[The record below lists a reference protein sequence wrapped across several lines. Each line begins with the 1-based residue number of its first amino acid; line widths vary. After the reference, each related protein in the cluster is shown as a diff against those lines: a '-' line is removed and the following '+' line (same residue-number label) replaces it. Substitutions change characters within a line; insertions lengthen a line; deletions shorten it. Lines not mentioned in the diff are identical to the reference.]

1 MPRKK
6 VTVRTDNSEWK
17 APKRRKPR
25 KPMTKEQREAA
36 SKRLEKARA
45 VRAAKNPDYG
55 KSGIH
60 ESLRSLPDDYGLS
73 PANVKKWIKTQK
85 DLAKS
90 VRQQVRQ
97 KVKGAEAQLNIHEG
111 YVRNMQNYLRTGDWT
126 DIFYGEYQEH
136 KIRYRCY
143 ALAYDKDGN
152 PKRNVGVF
160 YPDMGCVYTEE
171 MYDEDRGIVND
182 GEPKPKRRQRNKRSV
197 AKKGNK
203 SK

>member
-1 MPRKK
+1 
-6 VTVRTDNSEWK
+6 
-17 APKRRKPR
+17 
-25 KPMTKEQREAA
+25 
-36 SKRLEKARA
+36 
-45 VRAAKNPDYG
+45 
-55 KSGIH
+55 
-60 ESLRSLPDDYGLS
+60 
-73 PANVKKWIKTQK
+73 
-85 DLAKS
+85 
-90 VRQQVRQ
+90 
-97 KVKGAEAQLNIHEG
+97 
-111 YVRNMQNYLRTGDWT
+111 MQNYLRTGDWT
-126 DIFYGEYQEH
+126 DVFYGEYQEH
-136 KIRYRCY
+136 KIRNRCY

>member
-1 MPRKK
+1 M
-6 VTVRTDNSEWK
+6 
-17 APKRRKPR
+17 
-25 KPMTKEQREAA
+25 
-36 SKRLEKARA
+36 
-45 VRAAKNPDYG
+45 
-55 KSGIH
+55 
-60 ESLRSLPDDYGLS
+60 S

-136 KIRYRCY
+136 RIRYRCY

-160 YPDMGCVYTEE
+160 YPDMGCVYTKE

-182 GEPKPKRRQRNKRSV
+182 GEPNPKRRQRNKRSV
-197 AKKGNK
+197 AKKVINQSEEEILRREEMEFCEELSQKITMDMIQIMGDNDVDMSDK
-203 SK
+203 TFSRDPSLLLSL

>member
-1 MPRKK
+1 MPKNELK
-6 VTVRTDNSEWK
+6 VCSGTYNNGN
-17 APKRRKPR
+17 
-25 KPMTKEQREAA
+25 KEF
-36 SKRLEKARA
+36 
-45 VRAAKNPDYG
+45 
-55 KSGIH
+55 SGTYINV
-60 ESLRSLPDDYGLS
+60 SL
-73 PANVKKWIKTQK
+73 N
-85 DLAKS
+85 
-90 VRQQVRQ
+90 
-97 KVKGAEAQLNIHEG
+97 
-111 YVRNMQNYLRTGDWT
+111 
-126 DIFYGEYQEH
+126 GEYQEH
-136 KIRYRCY
+136 KIRNRCY